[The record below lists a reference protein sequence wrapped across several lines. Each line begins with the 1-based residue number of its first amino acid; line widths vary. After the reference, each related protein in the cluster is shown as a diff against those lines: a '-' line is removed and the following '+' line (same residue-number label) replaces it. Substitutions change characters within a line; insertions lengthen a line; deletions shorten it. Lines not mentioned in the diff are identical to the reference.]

1 MTHLDYDHESPVWRH
16 WTEDI
21 AAERTL
27 LRYDERGCGMSDWDV
42 DRFDFDAWVE
52 DLEAVVDSAGL
63 DRFPLL
69 GVSQGGAVA
78 VAFAVR
84 HPERVSRMVLYGSYA
99 RGRRVRAAD
108 AGSRDEAALDI
119 ELARIGWGRDDPSFR
134 QVFTSQFLPDG
145 SRADWDEFNELLRR
159 TTSPENA
166 VRFLETFAQIDV
178 TGEAPKV
185 SCPTLVVHARDD
197 HRVPA
202 SAAREL
208 AALIPG
214 SRFVLLPGRNHLLR
228 RDEPAWPQFLAELD
242 RFLADVDEALAAPGS
257 GGDGG
262 VEQPGQVGVQLVL
275 GHVVLDRLEVVVLGD
290 VEDRAEHES
299 YAVDR
304 LHERGQ
310 LLVAERHLLA
320 RAVEHPLDGVDG
332 GQPAGDE
339 LVAHQPLVL
348 GLPLG
353 IIGVDDREQPGGGG
367 RRLGGPEQFAQL
379 VEQAGDQA
387 PARARRCAARTHCAR
402 ANAPFSATVRRR
414 STSRSKPHSSCS
426 SVAHRPCSWRRKTC
440 ISERSRVSLATT
452 ALPLWWTSSIS
463 SVAFSSE

>member
-1 MTHLDYDHESPVWRH
+1 MCTDRRRSLGAELENSWRDSASCGYGRLTSYSFGAFSLDLERFRLERAGQPVHVERQVFDVLAYLIAHRDRVVAKTELLDNVWGDRFVSESALSSRIKAARRAVDDDGARQDVIRTVFGRGYQFVAEVRGEPSVERPTAAPAAVAIEQKILFCHADDGTRIAYSLVGEGPTLVKAANWMTHLVFDHESRVWRH
-16 WTEDI
+16 WTEDL
-21 AAERTL
+21 AAGRTL

-52 DLEAVVDSAGL
+52 DLEVVVDSAGL

-119 ELARIGWGRDDPSFR
+119 ELARVGWGRDDPSFR

-145 SRADWDEFNELLRR
+145 SRADWDEFNDFLRR
-159 TTSPENA
+159 TTSPDNA
-166 VRFLETFAQIDV
+166 VRFLETFAEIDV

-228 RDEPAWPQFLAELD
+228 RDESAWPQFLAELD
-242 RFLADVDEALAAPGS
+242 RFLAE
-257 GGDGG
+257 
-262 VEQPGQVGVQLVL
+262 
-275 GHVVLDRLEVVVLGD
+275 
-290 VEDRAEHES
+290 
-299 YAVDR
+299 
-304 LHERGQ
+304 
-310 LLVAERHLLA
+310 
-320 RAVEHPLDGVDG
+320 
-332 GQPAGDE
+332 
-339 LVAHQPLVL
+339 
-348 GLPLG
+348 
-353 IIGVDDREQPGGGG
+353 
-367 RRLGGPEQFAQL
+367 
-379 VEQAGDQA
+379 
-387 PARARRCAARTHCAR
+387 
-402 ANAPFSATVRRR
+402 
-414 STSRSKPHSSCS
+414 
-426 SVAHRPCSWRRKTC
+426 
-440 ISERSRVSLATT
+440 
-452 ALPLWWTSSIS
+452 
-463 SVAFSSE
+463 